1 MTRYTVTG
9 TIPGQGKVQHV
20 IRAKTAAAA
29 RAHFLRAHPTALS
42 VSAKAIKQVPA

>member
-1 MTRYTVTG
+1 MRYTVIG
-9 TIPGQGKVQHV
+9 TISGQGKVQHV
-20 IRAKTAAAA
+20 IKARNALAA